1 MDDVMILPAAPL
13 RARGLAAGLIAASAL
28 YAAPASAMRD
38 FRDWTAACDN
48 LRTCTAYGFDAD
60 VGGGAYL
67 RIERGGA
74 ADAPLRITVA
84 VNTED
89 NVKFELSFDD
99 PAIAG
104 LPSATVAGTTNK
116 DDDLKRL
123 VITNPQVTGP
133 MIEGLRKA
141 KKLIVT
147 RVDPP
152 GATPSDPA
160 VTEISLSGFAAA
172 LLWIDEQQKRVGTVT
187 AIIGRGDKPAS
198 AVPALPAAPV
208 VTAAKAGIGA
218 KPDPKKAPAAALAKA
233 QKVCDSTERFTEAE
247 DATRLDATSVMYW
260 FHCKEISGAYNYAY
274 ALLVVAP
281 GKAVQIAS
289 FKTPRELGGDTG
301 SDDND
306 TSMNPTWDDA
316 SRTLALLSKGRG
328 LTDCGTT
335 SEWAW
340 DGAAFRMITSK
351 AMPACKGVPTSDWP
365 SLFRAERK

>member
-1 MDDVMILPAAPL
+1 MDGLMIPASVSL
-13 RARGLAAGLIAASAL
+13 RARGVAVGLFAAASLCAG
-28 YAAPASAMRD
+28 PASADMKD
-38 FRDWTAACDN
+38 IRDWTAACDN
-48 LRTCTAYGFDAD
+48 LRTCSAYGFDTD

-84 VNTED
+84 VNADD

-99 PAIAG
+99 AAIAG

-123 VITNPQVTGP
+123 VITNPQVAGP

-152 GATPSDPA
+152 GATPSDPL

-172 LLWIDEQQKRVGTVT
+172 MLWIDEQQKRIGTVT
-187 AIIGRGDKPAS
+187 AVIGRGNKPAS
-198 AVPALPAAPV
+198 AVPALPAAPII
-208 VTAAKAGIGA
+208 TAAKAATGA
-218 KPDPKKAPAAALAKA
+218 KADPKKPSAAMLAKA

-247 DATRLDATSVMYW
+247 DATRLDANDVMYW
-260 FHCKEISGAYNYAY
+260 FHCKEMSGAYNYFY
-274 ALLVVAP
+274 ALLVAAP
-281 GKAVQIAS
+281 GKAVQVAD
-289 FKTPRELGGDTG
+289 FKLPRELGGKD
-301 SDDND
+301 SDDIETN
-306 TSMNPTWDDA
+306 MNPMWDDA
-316 SRTLALLSKGRG
+316 SRTLTLLNKGRG
-328 LTDCGTT
+328 MSDCGTT

-340 DGAAFRMITSK
+340 DGAAFRMISSK

>member
-1 MDDVMILPAAPL
+1 MILFAVSS
-13 RARGLAAGLIAASAL
+13 RARGRITAGLIAVAGL
-28 YAAPASAMRD
+28 HVGPACADMKN

-48 LRTCTAYGFDAD
+48 LRTCSACGFDSD

-84 VNTED
+84 VNAD
-89 NVKFELSFDD
+89 DGVKFELSFDD

-116 DDDLKRL
+116 DDERL
-123 VITNPQVTGP
+123 VITNPQVAGP

-172 LLWIDEQQKRVGTVT
+172 MLWIDEQQKRVRTVT
-187 AIIGRGDKPAS
+187 AVIGRGDKPAS
-198 AVPALPAAPV
+198 AIPALPVAPV
-208 VTAAKAGIGA
+208 VTAAKPEASPKA
-218 KPDPKKAPAAALAKA
+218 DPKKPPAAALAKA
-233 QKVCDSTERFTEAE
+233 QKICDTTEPFTEAE
-247 DATRLDATSVMYW
+247 DATRLDANSVMYW
-260 FHCKEISGAYNYAY
+260 FHCKEMSGAYNYFY
-274 ALLVVAP
+274 ALLIAAP
-281 GKAVQIAS
+281 GKAVQVAD
-289 FKTPRELGGDTG
+289 FKLPRELGGTD
-301 SDDND
+301 SDDIETN
-306 TSMNPTWDDA
+306 MNPTWDDA
-316 SRTLALLSKGRG
+316 GRTLMLLNKGRG
-328 LTDCGTT
+328 VTDCGST
-335 SEWAW
+335 SEWVW
-340 DGAAFRMITSK
+340 DGAAFRMISSK

-365 SLFRAERK
+365 SLFRAARK

>member
-1 MDDVMILPAAPL
+1 MISPAASS
-13 RARGLAAGLIAASAL
+13 RARGLVAVGLFTAAGLWAP
-28 YAAPASAMRD
+28 PASADMKD

-48 LRTCTAYGFDAD
+48 LRTCNAYGFDAD
-60 VGGGAYL
+60 TGGGAYL

-84 VNTED
+84 VNVED
-89 NVKFELSFDD
+89 GVKFELSFED

-104 LPSATVAGTTNK
+104 LPPETVAGATSK

-123 VITNPQVTGP
+123 VISNPQVAAP

-172 LLWIDEQQKRVGTVT
+172 MLWIDEQQKRIGSVT
-187 AIIGRGDKPAS
+187 AMIGRGDKPAS

-208 VTAAKAGIGA
+208 ITAAKAA
-218 KPDPKKAPAAALAKA
+218 TSPRADPKKPPATVLAKA
-233 QKVCDSTERFTEAE
+233 QKVCDTTERFTEAE
-247 DATRLDATSVMYW
+247 DVTRLDANAAMYW
-260 FHCKEISGAYNYAY
+260 FPCKEISGAYNYVY
-274 ALLVVAP
+274 ALLIVAP
-281 GKAVQIAS
+281 GKAVQVAD
-289 FKTPRELGGDTG
+289 FKLPRELGGKTSDTIET
-301 SDDND
+301 N
-306 TSMNPTWDDA
+306 MNPTWDDA
-316 SRTLALLSKGRG
+316 SRTLMLLSKGRG
-328 LTDCGTT
+328 MSDCGST
-335 SEWAW
+335 SEWVW
-340 DGAAFRMITSK
+340 DGAAFRMISSK
-351 AMPACKGVPTSDWP
+351 DMPACKGVPTSDWP